1 MLEPIRVGHQY
12 GAFIQISLNL
22 GKTILGE
29 GLCIFTFFLL
39 LLLKGFNFYFDLYF
53 EWRDSENQQ

>member
-1 MLEPIRVGHQY
+1 MGHQY